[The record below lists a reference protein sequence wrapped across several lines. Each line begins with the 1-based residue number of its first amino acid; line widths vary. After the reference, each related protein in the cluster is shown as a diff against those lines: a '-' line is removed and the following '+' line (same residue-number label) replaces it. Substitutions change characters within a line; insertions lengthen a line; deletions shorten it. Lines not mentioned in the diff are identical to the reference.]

1 MFLRYKK
8 LDQLMHKIFLYPIF
22 IIALAAAIPTT
33 AYEEKPSTL
42 DVKYK
47 LNAELDE
54 LVLNYCKTYDS
65 YTINKLYSEK
75 DILKN
80 DILNKLKKKK
90 LLVNIKTKPLNP
102 KSYSSIEN
110 NEQVNLV
117 TNLSETDFQHLNEQ
131 KKQFVKTVLP
141 LIINENQKILS
152 NRKDLMV
159 LRSKLSENNSL
170 NNYELNKLRKISKK
184 YKIKF
189 DNEHKMEIIDRL
201 LLRVEMIPNSIVLA
215 QAAIESGWGSSRF
228 AQEHNALFG
237 EYTYDNTKGVV
248 PLERENGETHLIKS
262 FNSYNNSVA
271 SYFNNINSHYAYED
285 FREIRNIMRERNNF
299 SNVNLLVERLSTYAE
314 DENYI
319 RTIKRVIKTNNFNI
333 FDQKI
338 ISY

>member
-1 MFLRYKK
+1 
-8 LDQLMHKIFLYPIF
+8 MHKILLYPLVIVG
-22 IIALAAAIPTT
+22 IAITIPTI
-33 AYEEKPSTL
+33 AFEEKPLTL

-80 DILNKLKKKK
+80 DILNNSKIKKF
-90 LLVNIKTKPLNP
+90 LVNIKTKPLNP
-102 KSYSSIEN
+102 KSYSGIEN
-110 NEQVNLV
+110 NRGVNLV
-117 TNLSETDFQHLNEQ
+117 TNLSESDFQYLNEQ
-131 KKQFVKTVLP
+131 KQKFVKTVLP

-152 NRKDLMV
+152 KRNEIMV
-159 LRSKLSENNSL
+159 LRAKLTENNSL
-170 NNYELNKLRKISKK
+170 NSFELKKLRKLSKK

-189 DNEHKMEIIDRL
+189 DNEHKMEVIDKL
-201 LLRVEMIPNSIVLA
+201 LSRVEMIPNSIVLA

-228 AQEHNALFG
+228 AQEYNALFG

-248 PLERENGETHLIKS
+248 PLERENGDTHLIKA
-262 FNSYNNSVA
+262 FNSYNNSVV

-299 SNVNLLVERLSTYAE
+299 SNVNLLVESLSTYAE
-314 DENYI
+314 DKNYI
-319 RTIKRVIKTNNFNI
+319 KTIKQVIKTNNFSI
-333 FDQKI
+333 FDQKT